1 LTARVPNPVPGVDV
15 LSLPLSTKEGFVLSR
30 VDGNASLAD
39 ISIMVGIGQ
48 DDLMPILERLSDLG
62 AVELPWKPNAGSNG
76 RGARKAAPAAESP
89 AAPSAPPDRHF
100 AEAAP
105 RYDPRELDEDSA
117 LSPELRKR
125 VLDAFYAIEGR
136 NHYQLLG
143 VDYDA
148 DRKVIRARYF
158 ELSKVFHPDS
168 MFGKDLGNFRQK
180 MELVFKRLTEAYE
193 VLGRKKRRTEYD
205 EYLRSQGVTFE
216 ARKTFEA
223 AERAAE
229 QIRRSAHPSAPDEPP
244 AGEPATPSRA
254 AMPPPSAPAAEEAAR
269 QSLRPPVSTAERR
282 ARVRQ
287 RLRQRLKS
295 VSTRPPPPASEDTSQ
310 EDLAGSAGGRGDSPG
325 PAPRRSAVDDLRHSL
340 RASAAVTGSA
350 SVEGQ
355 VKQHMARAVQA
366 EENGEPMT
374 AASELQLALALDP
387 ENDWLLKEY
396 ERVSR
401 QVARVLADNYEKQ
414 ARYEEKT
421 GNWAAAA
428 TSWARVSDGRP
439 EQDGPARLAAEA
451 MVKAAV
457 DLHRA
462 EKYARRALEVDADS
476 PANLKTLARVYLAA
490 GLKKNAKRELEK
502 AAKLAPDDEM
512 VKNLM
517 REAR

>member
-1 LTARVPNPVPGVDV
+1 VDV
-15 LSLPLSTKEGFVLSR
+15 LSLPLSTTEGFVLSR

-39 ISIMVGIGQ
+39 ISIMVGIGEA
-48 DDLMPILERLSDLG
+48 DLMPILERLHELG
-62 AVELPWKPNAGSNG
+62 AVQLPWKPTAGSNG
-76 RGARKAAPAAESP
+76 KGRARTAQTPGAPPR
-89 AAPSAPPDRHF
+89 PSGPPDRHF

-105 RYDPRELDEDSA
+105 SYDPRQLDESSA
-117 LSPELRKR
+117 LSPEMRKR
-125 VLDAFYAIEGR
+125 VLDAYYALEGR

-143 VDYDA
+143 VDYDV

-168 MFGKDLGNFRQK
+168 MFGKDLGAFRQR

-193 VLGRKKRRTEYD
+193 VLGRKKRRAEYD
-205 EYLRSQGVTFE
+205 DYLRSQGVTLE

-223 AERAAE
+223 VEQAAE
-229 QIRRSAHPSAPDEPP
+229 QIRRSTHPESPSGAPSSNPGP
-244 AGEPATPSRA
+244 ARPSRA

-295 VSTRPPPPASEDTSQ
+295 VSTRPPPPPAPEPTNPAEGGAD
-310 EDLAGSAGGRGDSPG
+310 AGGSS
-325 PAPRRSAVDDLRHSL
+325 RRSIVDDLRQSL
-340 RASAAVTGSA
+340 RVSAAVSGSA

-355 VKQHMARAVQA
+355 IKQHMAKAVQA
-366 EENGEPMT
+366 EEDGEPMG
-374 AASELQLALALDP
+374 AAAELQLALALDP
-387 ENDWLLKEY
+387 ENDWLQKEY

-401 QVARVLADNYEKQ
+401 KVARVLADNYEKQ

-428 TSWARVSDGRP
+428 SSWARVSDGRP
-439 EQDGPARLAAEA
+439 EEDAPARLAAEA
-451 MVKAAV
+451 MVKAGL

-462 EKYARRALEVDADS
+462 EKYARRALEVDEESA
-476 PANLKTLARVYLAA
+476 ANLKTLARVYLAA
-490 GLKKNAKRELEK
+490 GLKKNAKRELER
-502 AAKLAPDDEM
+502 AVKLAPEDEM